1 MSTPDQAARPKPG
14 RPVSRRAALR
24 LVVCAPA
31 LAGCSALL
39 RGDEPTEAERVY
51 GQLMCNCGCNQIL
64 GECNHIGC
72 PNSVPMRAEVD
83 GYLADGHSPDQ
94 TVTMF
99 VNKYG
104 PNIRSAP
111 PGDGWFNVSAWA
123 TPFLALGAGVLAV
136 SLYLGRMLGRAPAPP
151 EAAPDSGADGTL
163 RRIENELAD
172 FTPED

>member
-1 MSTPDQAARPKPG
+1 MSVREG
-14 RPVSRRAALR
+14 GMSRRTALR
-24 LVVCAPA
+24 FLALAPA
-31 LAGCSALL
+31 LGGCTALL

-51 GQLMCNCGCNQIL
+51 GRLMCNCGCNQVL
-64 GECNHIGC
+64 GECTHVGC

-83 GYLADGHSPDQ
+83 RHLADGHTPEE

-111 PGDGWFNVSAWA
+111 PGDGWFNVSAWVA
-123 TPFLALGAGVLAV
+123 PFVALGAGATAV
-136 SLYLGRMLGRAPAPP
+136 TLYVVHMLRRGRSASPAPKT
-151 EAAPDSGADGTL
+151 AGDATL
-163 RRIENELAD
+163 ERLENELAD